1 MFNNFQ
7 FDKNILDIENQL
19 IQDINSNEKLSTFK
33 IHFENLFQ
41 SLKKFIIVDNIR
53 KKIKENDIDYNLKV
67 TIDGGYYF
75 TKEMH
80 KIHFYFIKRFFLD
93 IEDYFENSRPIFWN
107 DFEKNLT
114 LLLNYYSELDK
125 DINLPENNLLKIY
138 YKQCFSLLA
147 KGESNSFSFKIHGL
161 FVDKKYEKSINIV
174 QNLIWF
180 NENFKIDSVAK
191 YYLNICDQ
199 AIRFLTIRERDL
211 MKELGLCLPRHG
223 KLTFSRTFISTNRY
237 RLFAKKNIEKNFLT
251 FEKLK

>member
-19 IQDINSNEKLSTFK
+19 IQDINSNKKLSTFK
-33 IHFENLFQ
+33 IHFEKLFQ
-41 SLKKFIIVDNIR
+41 SLKNFIIIHNIR

-93 IEDYFENSRPIFWN
+93 IEDYFGNSKPVFWN

-138 YKQCFSLLA
+138 YKQCFSLLG

-161 FVDKKYEKSINIV
+161 FVDKKYEKSINII

-180 NENFKIDSVAK
+180 NEDFKIDSVAK

-211 MKELGLCLPRHG
+211 MKKLGLCLPRHG

>member
-19 IQDINSNEKLSTFK
+19 IKDINNSKNFSTQKEDFEILFK
-33 IHFENLFQ
+33 
-41 SLKKFIIVDNIR
+41 SLKNFVIIHNVR
-53 KKIKENDIDYNLKV
+53 KKLKENDIDYNLKV
-67 TIDGGYYF
+67 TVDGGYYF
-75 TKEMH
+75 IKEMY
-80 KIHFYFIKRFFLD
+80 KIHFYFIEVFLLNL
-93 IEDYFENSRPIFWN
+93 ENYFNNDKPVFWN

-125 DINLPENNLLKIY
+125 DINLPENDLLKIY
-138 YKQCFSLLA
+138 YKQCFSFLG
-147 KGESNSFSFKIHGL
+147 KSDKIRFFINVYGA
-161 FVDKKYEKSINIV
+161 VIDNKYQKYSDFIQDILYFCKNFRNDSIN
-174 QNLIWF
+174 N
-180 NENFKIDSVAK
+180 

-237 RLFAKKNIEKNFLT
+237 RLFAKKNIDKNFSI
-251 FEKLK
+251 FEK